1 MVKIINELMLREGAE
16 RERERERERMK
27 VSMKRGTHGR
37 KEGRMGLEDGAK
49 WQDCCQAT
57 K

>member
-1 MVKIINELMLREGAE
+1 MVEIINELMLREGG
-16 RERERERERMK
+16 ERERERERMK

-37 KEGRMGLEDGAK
+37 KKGRMGLEDGAK